1 MTSPRTQVLGVGGEG
16 LLRERRAGDGAAL
29 VARPLSDLLRVDAAE
44 AEVAAGDEDDVR
56 VALLAHHAHRRE
68 ARVERPVQQVVVPSN
83 TSDDVETTKK

>member
-1 MTSPRTQVLGVGGEG
+1 MRLNFYCNN
-16 LLRERRAGDGAAL
+16 AAK
-29 VARPLSDLLRVDAAE
+29 AAILLRVDAAE